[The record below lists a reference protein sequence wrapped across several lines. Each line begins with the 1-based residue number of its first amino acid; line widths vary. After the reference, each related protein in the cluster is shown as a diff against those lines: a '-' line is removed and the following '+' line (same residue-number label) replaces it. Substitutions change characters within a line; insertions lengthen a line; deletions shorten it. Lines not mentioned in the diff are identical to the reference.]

1 VSAGRLSVHGRRAQ
15 PCILLRAIVGECY
28 DLLDMTLRHCIP
40 GLTLGALVVS
50 AAVTLTAQGQT
61 QVPYAA
67 TRLIERWAYV
77 MHEALEGSRAY
88 AGEDVVGLMEE
99 FVSPGAVK
107 AVQDKLNEEQLKK
120 ADDVAKRF
128 ALAMVKAGQRRP
140 DGSIIV
146 DDATIEPAKKAVCP
160 AYPFCN

>member
-1 VSAGRLSVHGRRAQ
+1 MTYHARFLINLSLAAGL
-15 PCILLRAIVGECY
+15 
-28 DLLDMTLRHCIP
+28 
-40 GLTLGALVVS
+40 ALVP
-50 AAVTLTAQGQT
+50 AATAPAAQGQN

-88 AGEDVVGLMEE
+88 AAEDVVGLMEE

-107 AVQDKLNEEQLKK
+107 AIQDKLNEEQLKK
-120 ADDVAKRF
+120 ADEVAKRF

-146 DDATIEPAKKAVCP
+146 DDSTIEPATKAVCP
-160 AYPFCN
+160 VYPLCN